1 MRCRWVRVAALALAL
16 AAGPANADD
25 VQDPVDRSHAKLD
38 EFQAWIGQQ
47 IDTLEQEIGELQ
59 RELQGSDPAERDR
72 IDEMIKDTEKLVD
85 ELREQAE
92 LIGEATAEQW
102 EGRQGQRAQWLA
114 PRPCGLLCGAR
125 RAARRRRGP
134 LRPLYRRPIG
144 ASG

>member
-102 EGRQGQRAQWLA
+102 EGAKASALSGWHRVPAAYYAALA
-114 PRPCGLLCGAR
+114 EL
-125 RAARRRRGP
+125 RGDGED
-134 LRPLYRRPIG
+134 R
-144 ASG
+144 